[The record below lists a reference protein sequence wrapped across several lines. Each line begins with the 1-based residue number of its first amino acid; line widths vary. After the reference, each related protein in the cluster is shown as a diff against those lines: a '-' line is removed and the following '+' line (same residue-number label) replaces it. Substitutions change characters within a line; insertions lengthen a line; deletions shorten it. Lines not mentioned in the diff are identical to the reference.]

1 MFTKKITDKKR
12 IQILANIKLV
22 QTLEE
27 LAKAKLVIE
36 AIIEDLLIKQD
47 VFSQLE
53 SLLEEDAILATNT
66 SSIDLNN
73 IGSVLKRPERL
84 VGMHFFNPAPVM
96 ALVEV
101 VQSTETDS
109 EVADLVFSLA
119 EQWGK
124 IPVHVRSSPGFI
136 VNRAARPFY
145 SEALAILKEGG
156 TDAAT
161 CDAIMRECGGFRM
174 GPFELM
180 DLIGLD
186 VNYAVTCQIWE
197 SYQRHPR
204 FAPSVLQKEL
214 VNSGRLGRKSG
225 QGFFEY
231 GVDVEIQA
239 PNNAPESPAPASIII
254 EGPEKL
260 PQSLLKLIEGGSL
273 KTKSISGNGIIRL
286 PAGAAFMISNGKS
299 STERSLDFGRKRDF
313 TGFMFGLF
321 SVPAYCACS
330 GVTVFRKRFT
340 GSSGSFSVF
349 GQTGICI
356 ERYSRN
362 GSDTYCCHVVQRSFF
377 ARPGRSLRCRRS

>member
-1 MFTKKITDKKR
+1 MQIEANNYTIAVLGSGTMGQGIAQIAGTAGHPVLLYDVSQEQTQSAIENIAVRLKRSVNKEKITDKKR
-12 IQILANIKLV
+12 TQILANIKPV
-22 QTLEE
+22 QTFEE
-27 LAKAKLVIE
+27 LAKAKLAIE

-53 SLLEEDAILATNT
+53 LLLEEDAILATNT
-66 SSIDLNN
+66 SSIDLNEM
-73 IGSVLKRPERL
+73 GSVLKRPERL

-96 ALVEV
+96 ELVEV

-109 EVADLVFSLA
+109 EVADIVFSLA

-124 IPVHVRSSPGFI
+124 SPVHVCSSPGFI

-197 SYQRHPR
+197 GYQRHPR

-214 VNSGRLGRKSG
+214 VDSGRLGRKSG

-231 GVDVEIQA
+231 GVDVEMQV
-239 PNNAPESPAPASIII
+239 PKNAPESPAPISLII

-260 PQSLLKLIEGGSL
+260 PHSLLKLIEGGSL
-273 KTKSISGNGIIRL
+273 KTKNISGN
-286 PAGAAFMISNGKS
+286 
-299 STERSLDFGRKRDF
+299 
-313 TGFMFGLF
+313 
-321 SVPAYCACS
+321 
-330 GVTVFRKRFT
+330 
-340 GSSGSFSVF
+340 
-349 GQTGICI
+349 
-356 ERYSRN
+356 
-362 GSDTYCCHVVQRSFF
+362 
-377 ARPGRSLRCRRS
+377 